1 MAQRNEQL
9 GSNIRQFAVDKQE
22 VSWRQQELFL
32 HGNELKT
39 ITFDDTK
46 PNMFFI
52 QNPSDTIIHV
62 GISHI
67 PTVNTYEFRVNSHN
81 TKAFGRP
88 IRTNRLYLLNMTN
101 VDVSITLFSV
111 YDKFDLNILNDID
124 FDFNGLMEIKSDG
137 FIKGFS
143 NGVELPTGNNHIG
156 SVTVRDSVLSEATNQ
171 ILNKLSSH
179 VNNTDVFDVLTSINN
194 SVSKNDSLSNL
205 YELLVQLDNKFTTH
219 VNNTDVFDVLTSINN
234 SVSKNDSLSNLY
246 ELLVQLDNK
255 FTTHV
260 NNTDVYDVLTTLKNV
275 VSKDTNV
282 IELCNK
288 LDNVSQVIATDSM
301 LIQLQDL
308 LTDIYDML
316 IKISNPFI
324 NFEYLNNVTSFTFTA
339 SNDYILEFQYLC
351 NDKLDTDIK
360 VNDNTILTLFSGEKV
375 TDFKIE
381 LAKDDVVTFVST
393 DGSYRLK
400 YYVKGV

>member
-22 VSWRQQELFL
+22 VSWRQQEIFL

-67 PTVNTYEFRVNSHN
+67 PTINTYEFRVNSHN

-88 IRTNRLYLLNMTN
+88 IRTNRLYLLNMSN

-171 ILNKLSSH
+171 ILNKL
-179 VNNTDVFDVLTSINN
+179 TS
-194 SVSKNDSLSNL
+194 
-205 YELLVQLDNKFTTH
+205 H

-275 VSKDTNV
+275 MSKDTNV

-381 LAKDDVVTFVST
+381 LAKDDVVTLVST

>member
-22 VSWRQQELFL
+22 VSWRQQEVFL

-52 QNPSDTIIHV
+52 QNPSDTVIHV

-137 FIKGFS
+137 FLNGFS

-156 SVTVRDSVLSEATNQ
+156 SVTVRESVLSDTLNE
-171 ILNKLSSH
+171 ILNKI
-179 VNNTDVFDVLTSINN
+179 TS
-194 SVSKNDSLSNL
+194 
-205 YELLVQLDNKFTTH
+205 
-219 VNNTDVFDVLTSINN
+219 
-234 SVSKNDSLSNLY
+234 
-246 ELLVQLDNK
+246 
-255 FTTHV
+255 HV
-260 NNTDVYDVLTTLKNV
+260 NNTDVYDVVTTIKNVIGKDSTLVDLCDTLDNLLQVVGKDTSIINIYDSLTTIYQTLARLNDKLIDQTVDNIIDFNYKN
-275 VSKDTNV
+275 K
-282 IELCNK
+282 
-288 LDNVSQVIATDSM
+288 
-301 LIQLQDL
+301 
-308 LTDIYDML
+308 
-316 IKISNPFI
+316 
-324 NFEYLNNVTSFTFTA
+324 VTSFTFTA
-339 SNDYILEFQYLC
+339 LDNCILYFQYLC
-351 NDKLDTDIK
+351 NDNLDTDIK
-360 VNDNTILTLFSGEKV
+360 VNNNTILTLFTGEKV

-381 LAKDDVVTFVST
+381 LAKNDVVTFVSSN
-393 DGSYRLK
+393 GSYRLK